1 MKKANADISISP
13 VYVVMGVSAVGKT
26 TIAKA
31 IAQKHRCL
39 FLEGDDF
46 HPKKNIEIMSS
57 GRSLNDENRLPW
69 LRELSLA
76 AEAERQRGSV
86 VVTCSALKLSYRDEI
101 RKYIPDV
108 SFIHLHGRFDYIAK
122 QMSQREG
129 HFMPVS
135 LLQSQFD
142 TLQLLGESEQGV
154 TISVENEIEGVLQ
167 EFEAFMASNKLSAES
182 KSA

>member
-1 MKKANADISISP
+1 MTETNVNMSLNP
-13 VYVVMGVSAVGKT
+13 VYVIIGVSGVGKT

-31 IAQKHRCL
+31 IAEQNGCL
-39 FLEGDDF
+39 FMEGDGF
-46 HPKKNIEIMSS
+46 HPKENIEIMSS
-57 GRSLNDENRLPW
+57 GRSLTDENRLPW
-69 LRELSLA
+69 LRKLSLA
-76 AEAERQRGSV
+76 AAEERQKGGV
-86 VVTCSALKLSYRDEI
+86 VVTCSALKRIYRDEI

-108 SFIHLHGRFDYIAK
+108 NFIHLHGRFDYIAK

-142 TLQLLGESEQGV
+142 TLELLGDEQQGV
-154 TISVENEIEGVLQ
+154 TISVENGIEGVLQ
-167 EFEAFMASNKLSAES
+167 ELEAFMAGNKLSAES

>member
-1 MKKANADISISP
+1 MKKANADVSIGP
-13 VYVVMGVSAVGKT
+13 VYVVMGVSGVGKT

-31 IAQKHRCL
+31 IAQKHSCL

-46 HPKKNIEIMSS
+46 HPKENIEIMSS
-57 GRSLNDENRLPW
+57 GRSLTDENRLPW

-76 AEAERQRGSV
+76 AAKERQKSSV
-86 VVTCSALKLSYRDEI
+86 VVTCSALKLIYRDEI
-101 RKYIPDV
+101 RKHLPDV

-122 QMSQREG
+122 QMSEREG

-142 TLQLLGESEQGV
+142 TLELLEDDETGA
-154 TISVENEIEGVLQ
+154 TISVENGIEAVLL
-167 EFEAFMASNKLSAES
+167 ELDTYMADRKHSLES
-182 KSA
+182 SPE